1 MLSAEDNERLTRVG
15 PGTPMGVMLR
25 RYWLPACLAEELPVA
40 DGAPIRVRLLGENL
54 VAFRDANGDVG
65 LIEDACPH
73 RRAPMFF
80 GRNEEHGLRCV
91 YHGWKFD
98 RHGKCTDMPSEP
110 PDSLFK
116 TKVTITAYPT
126 YESGGLI
133 WAYMGAPEHQPPV
146 PDYEWMRPPATHRY
160 ISKTF
165 EACNY
170 LQAMEGGLD
179 TAHSSFVHNE
189 TIDSDA
195 WFRSKDGAPRI
206 DLEKTDYGYTYVS
219 TRTIDAETDYVRIYR
234 YMMPFTQLRG
244 AVQSFFGGRSE
255 VPKIDGHL
263 WVPIDDETSYVYNFM
278 CAYDEKAVITPE
290 IAERFEKLLGRGKDD
305 VLDGYKLKRN
315 PSNDYM
321 IDRELQRT
329 KTYSGIVGINTQDF
343 ALQEGMGAIVDRTKE
358 HLGTSDRA
366 IIAMRQ
372 MLLEGTRDV
381 EAGRAPKGTE
391 PKSYR
396 NVRAYDDFIPHGADW
411 QASFG
416 DEVLA
421 KW

>member
-1 MLSAEDNERLTRVG
+1 
-15 PGTPMGVMLR
+15 
-25 RYWLPACLAEELPVA
+25 
-40 DGAPIRVRLLGENL
+40 
-54 VAFRDANGDVG
+54 
-65 LIEDACPH
+65 
-73 RRAPMFF
+73 
-80 GRNEEHGLRCV
+80 
-91 YHGWKFD
+91 
-98 RHGKCTDMPSEP
+98 
-110 PDSLFK
+110 
-116 TKVTITAYPT
+116 
-126 YESGGLI
+126 
-133 WAYMGAPEHQPPV
+133 
-146 PDYEWMRPPATHRY
+146 
-160 ISKTF
+160 
-165 EACNY
+165 
-170 LQAMEGGLD
+170 
-179 TAHSSFVHNE
+179 
-189 TIDSDA
+189 
-195 WFRSKDGAPRI
+195 
-206 DLEKTDYGYTYVS
+206 
-219 TRTIDAETDYVRIYR
+219 
-234 YMMPFTQLRG
+234 
-244 AVQSFFGGRSE
+244 
-255 VPKIDGHL
+255 
-263 WVPIDDETSYVYNFM
+263 VPIDDETSYVYNFM